1 MKLFSWIS
9 TWDYTQCAEAAINE
23 TATEGCHPMRAKICN
38 SLEVPRLL
46 MKKFRQKVCV
56 AIVAA
61 MWAVLWMTIYDET
74 FAQTFVQLLLYWFR
88 GRLYI
93 NGVQSI
99 IDDAVHVHCEGDEIR
114 RDAINLS
121 CPYAYI
127 KSHDMMSLT
136 LPVFIIYT
144 NLTKKGTTLWYLLLR
159 HSWQLCRSCWASK
172 ACGCPHGSKS
182 KSKCKSTLPQS
193 IESTDFAPAVD
204 YDLMVAMEQ
213 R

>member
-1 MKLFSWIS
+1 MRCDSSSNVGS
-9 TWDYTQCAEAAINE
+9 TVNDDLWRNFRSDICA
-23 TATEGCHPMRAKICN
+23 ATSNYAWLKY
-38 SLEVPRLL
+38 RL
-46 MKKFRQKVCV
+46 V
-56 AIVAA
+56 
-61 MWAVLWMTIYDET
+61 
-74 FAQTFVQLLLYWFR
+74 LYWFR

-99 IDDAVHVHCEGDEIR
+99 IDDAFYVYCEGDEIR

-144 NLTKKGTTLWYLLLR
+144 NLTKKGTSLWYLLLR
-159 HSWQLCRSCWASK
+159 HSWQLYSSCWASK
-172 ACGCPHGSKS
+172 ACGCARARALSHRLRLDGGYGAAVTLDLPGILL
-182 KSKCKSTLPQS
+182 ST
-193 IESTDFAPAVD
+193 PAWEDSMLVITVSFTI
-204 YDLMVAMEQ
+204 LE

>member
-1 MKLFSWIS
+1 
-9 TWDYTQCAEAAINE
+9 
-23 TATEGCHPMRAKICN
+23 MRCN
-38 SLEVPRLL
+38 SSSNVGSTVNDDLWRYFCSDICAAPFNCAWLKYRL
-46 MKKFRQKVCV
+46 V
-56 AIVAA
+56 
-61 MWAVLWMTIYDET
+61 
-74 FAQTFVQLLLYWFR
+74 LYWFR

-93 NGVQSI
+93 DGVQSI